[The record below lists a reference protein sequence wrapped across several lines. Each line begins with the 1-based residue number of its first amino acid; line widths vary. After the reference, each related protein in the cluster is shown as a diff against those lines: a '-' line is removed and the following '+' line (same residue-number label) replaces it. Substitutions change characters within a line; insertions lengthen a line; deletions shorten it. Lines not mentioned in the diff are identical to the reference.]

1 MDGVSLGRWED
12 SLSLG
17 SPAEC
22 CWIIAEIDVT
32 DDEGRSE
39 VVTVRCVMGS
49 VSPEAPQVLLYAVV
63 RLPSESGSVPPCET
77 DTFRPGAS

>member
-39 VVTVRCVMGS
+39 VVTVHSRRYLAD
-49 VSPEAPQVLLYAVV
+49 PIE
-63 RLPSESGSVPPCET
+63 R
-77 DTFRPGAS
+77 D